1 MLIEDK
7 NNKLLINPKSTYYIT
22 VIIYNLVDIFILIN
36 TGGMNVTD
44 NLQPSRYLYSYKP
57 VARQYAQ
64 LPVTLL
70 KYSGCKLYILN
81 YGIILPSICMIT
93 LSI

>member
-36 TGGMNVTD
+36 CFSSKKELTIYNLVDIFILINTGGMYVTD
-44 NLQPSRYLYSYKP
+44 NLQPSRYLYSYKQ
-57 VARQYAQ
+57 RRF
-64 LPVTLL
+64 
-70 KYSGCKLYILN
+70 
-81 YGIILPSICMIT
+81 
-93 LSI
+93 